1 MAAPVPDLR
10 DLRACGCC
18 GLVQQVGDVPAG
30 FVARCCR
37 CHDVVLHGGRGG
49 TKTLARTAALALAA
63 LILYP
68 LAMSLPVMEIEQLG
82 RSHST
87 TILSGA
93 AALIGEGQVAIG
105 VIVLV
110 CSVVIPLFKLL
121 GLFALTA
128 GNLLL
133 SRRRRALTYR
143 LVEWTGRWGMVD
155 VLLVALLVAIVKL
168 GDFVDVHPGPGAVA
182 FAAVVVLSLLASAS
196 FDRTVIWEEGTMH
209 NAQG

>member
-1 MAAPVPDLR
+1 MQAIDGR

-18 GLVQQVGDVPAG
+18 GLVQHVGVVPAG
-30 FVARCCR
+30 FVARCAR
-37 CHDVVLHGGRGG
+37 CHDVVLHGGRGA
-49 TKTLARTAALALAA
+49 TKTIARTAALALAA

-68 LAMSLPVMEIEQLG
+68 LAMMLPVMEVEQLG
-82 RSHST
+82 HVHSA
-87 TILSGA
+87 TIWSGVI
-93 AALIGEGQVAIG
+93 ALINEGQVAIG

-110 CSVVIPLFKLL
+110 CSVVIPLLKLL

-128 GNLLL
+128 GNLVL

-168 GDFVDVHPGPGAVA
+168 GDWVDVHPGPGAIA
-182 FAAVVVLSLLASAS
+182 FSAVVVLSLLASAS
-196 FDRTVIWEEGTMH
+196 FDRTVIWEGEGEMT
-209 NAQG
+209 NDE